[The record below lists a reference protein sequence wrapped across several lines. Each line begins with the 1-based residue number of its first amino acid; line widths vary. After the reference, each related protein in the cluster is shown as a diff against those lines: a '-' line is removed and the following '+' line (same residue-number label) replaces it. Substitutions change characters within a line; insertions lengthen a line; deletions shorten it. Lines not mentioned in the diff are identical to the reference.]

1 MHTDFLQ
8 DRAVALVG
16 LLHERGLTMSLEA
29 CKVLIAER
37 VDFVG
42 QQLGVGQGTARSYLT
57 DEALGQLADLL
68 VDELIEECPG
78 ANLHELPRTVAM
90 PYAVVGRTVSAL
102 AEVLLLYG
110 AHGPI
115 DEIADSPAREVTTL
129 VSMLGFFISENASTT
144 TAAVSVPPAFLYRV
158 NRILHTAADHPDA
171 TEDLSAALRRDAIR
185 LRAITS

>member
-1 MHTDFLQ
+1 MRTDFLH

-37 VDFVG
+37 VEFVG
-42 QQLGVGQGTARSYLT
+42 QQLGVKEGTARSYVT

-78 ANLHELPRTVAM
+78 ADLHQLPRTASM

-110 AHGPI
+110 AYGPL
-115 DEIADSPAREVTTL
+115 DEIAEAPAEEVTTL

-144 TAAVSVPPAFLYRV
+144 AAVSVPPAFLYRA

-185 LRAITS
+185 LRAITG